1 MTASEWATNY
11 YVNPSITRVSLLHQ
25 YIRMAHAM
33 TSFTSRHCIYVDMWV
48 WLDCGACACAH
59 FSSFAVTPGL
69 SRRMC
74 GRPDDTRAG
83 ACSCT
88 MWVERKTTVR
98 QTASRQHIE
107 KSAWASAAQHSTKP
121 LWPVWDG
128 YHRQRG
134 CGAGCNLSYIA
145 LLPRSRSSYCYFLN
159 RTNHAGLHVLALLP
173 RSLYVCYF
181 LN

>member
-1 MTASEWATNY
+1 M
-11 YVNPSITRVSLLHQ
+11 
-25 YIRMAHAM
+25 
-33 TSFTSRHCIYVDMWV
+33 

-59 FSSFAVTPGL
+59 FSCVCSDART
-69 SRRMC
+69 SMC
-74 GRPDDTRAG
+74 GRPDDTHAG

-88 MWVERKTTVR
+88 IWVERKTTVR

-134 CGAGCNLSYIA
+134 CGAWSNLSQCYCHVAIHRIVTSSIEQIMIESGLCLTCPSAIA
-145 LLPRSRSSYCYFLN
+145 
-159 RTNHAGLHVLALLP
+159 T
-173 RSLYVCYF
+173 
-181 LN
+181 